1 MNRHWP
7 DEPDM
12 RRALSL
18 RFLAFALTPTLV
30 LLLAAET
37 TGSPEAFLFP
47 VRP

>member
-30 LLLAAET
+30 L
-37 TGSPEAFLFP
+37 P
-47 VRP
+47 VDRQINW